1 MHVLLADDQPQIRSA
16 LRLLLEQEGEFEV
29 VGEAVN
35 SESLLT
41 QVQAKQPD
49 LVLLD
54 WELPGRLIT
63 QLLPLLR
70 QAAPRAQVVVLSS
83 RLEARHDALV
93 AGSDAFI
100 SKGYPPEHL
109 LDILHRLKKTQKKAI
124 SWVNLTATMEVC
136 MYKTILVPLDGSNRA
151 EVILPHVEN
160 LAQWSNATVLLLGVV
175 EPEPIMVF
183 EPVAIPFDNQLYE
196 AQVKATEKYLHQ
208 MGERLKAKN
217 IVSQVF
223 VGQGR
228 VVEQIIQVS
237 EEKNVDLI
245 AMVSHGRTGLAQVFY
260 GSVAVGVLH
269 RVNRPLLIIRSIEQQ
284 S

>member
-1 MHVLLADDQPQIRSA
+1 
-16 LRLLLEQEGEFEV
+16 
-29 VGEAVN
+29 
-35 SESLLT
+35 
-41 QVQAKQPD
+41 
-49 LVLLD
+49 
-54 WELPGRLIT
+54 
-63 QLLPLLR
+63 
-70 QAAPRAQVVVLSS
+70 
-83 RLEARHDALV
+83 
-93 AGSDAFI
+93 
-100 SKGYPPEHL
+100 
-109 LDILHRLKKTQKKAI
+109 
-124 SWVNLTATMEVC
+124 
-136 MYKTILVPLDGSNRA
+136 MYKTILVPLDGSARA
-151 EVILPHVEN
+151 EVILSHVEN

-196 AQVKATEKYLHQ
+196 QQVKTTEKYLYQ
-208 MGERLKAKN
+208 ISEQLRAKN
-217 IVSQVF
+217 ITSQVY